1 VKFRNSS
8 YICKLKHDHFFTSHR
23 ASPDWIV
30 DVDGRVQYGI
40 NFGKTR
46 GFIHSGDPII
56 VITGWKKEAGYT
68 KTMRVLYVDIEW

>member
-1 VKFRNSS
+1 
-8 YICKLKHDHFFTSHR
+8 
-23 ASPDWIV
+23 V

-56 VITGWKKEAGYT
+56 VITGWKKGAGYT
-68 KTMRVLYVDIEW
+68 NTMRVLYVDLE